1 MSDAHHAAPAP
12 LGGPMVTPTTV
23 TLAILAAIAIVTLGI
38 RFLYGMGA
46 VSNISDGQTW
56 GIWVVYDVMIGSAF
70 ACGGYVMAIL
80 VYIFNKGE
88 YHPMVRPAL
97 LGSLFGY
104 TLAGISAA
112 VDLGRYWNFWHV
124 FVPGY
129 AQVNSVMLEVALCVS
144 AYILVMWIEFAPA
157 LLEKFGLNVA
167 KKKLSKVLFFFI
179 ALGVVL
185 PTMHQSSLGSMLTVF
200 GYHVH
205 PLWQSPVISLL
216 FLMTAVTSGFSVV
229 IFESCLASSGFRRA
243 LEMDLLTRLSRLM
256 VWTVAAYIIIRL
268 ADLATRGAF
277 GFMFEPGLK
286 ALMFWIEMIA
296 FIVPVFLLRDEK
308 SRSQPA
314 RLFVAAVLLMTG
326 AFLLRIN
333 AYIVGYSTG
342 LGWSYFPSVPELM
355 VTIGIIAIEILGYIV
370 LVRYLPIL
378 PKEQ

>member
-1 MSDAHHAAPAP
+1 MSDQHHAAHAP

-23 TLAILAAIAIVTLGI
+23 TLAILAAIAVVVLGI

-104 TLAGISAA
+104 TLAGMSAA
-112 VDLGRYWNFWHV
+112 IDLGRYWNFWHV
-124 FVPGY
+124 FWPGY
-129 AQVNSVMLEVALCVS
+129 AQLNSVMLEVALCVS
-144 AYILVMWIEFAPA
+144 AYIIVMWIEFAPA
-157 LLEKFGLNVA
+157 LFEKFGLKVA

-216 FLMTAVTSGFSVV
+216 FLMTAVTCGFAVV
-229 IFESCLASSGFRRA
+229 IFEACLSSSGFQRP
-243 LEMDLLTRLSRLM
+243 LEMHLLGKLSRLM
-256 VWTVAAYIIIRL
+256 VWVVAAYVVVRFV
-268 ADLATRGAF
+268 DLALRGAL
-277 GFMFEPGLK
+277 GFMFEPGVK
-286 ALMFWIEMIA
+286 TLMFWIETIA
-296 FIVPVFLLRDEK
+296 FIAPLVMLRDEK
-308 SRSQPA
+308 RRSQPA
-314 RLFVAAVLLMTG
+314 KLFVAAVLLMTG

-342 LGWSYFPSVPELM
+342 VGWSYFPSVPELM
-355 VTIGIIAIEILGYIV
+355 GSIGIVAIEILGYIV

-378 PKEQ
+378 PQEE

>member
-12 LGGPMVTPTTV
+12 VGGPMVTPTTV
-23 TLAILAAIAIVTLGI
+23 TLAILAAIAVVILGI
-38 RFLYGMGA
+38 RFLHGMGA

-144 AYILVMWIEFAPA
+144 AYIIVMWIEFAPA
-157 LLEKFGLNVA
+157 LLEKFGLNVQ

-216 FLMTAVTSGFSVV
+216 FLMTAVTSGFAVV
-229 IFESCLASSGFRRA
+229 FFEACLSSSGFQRP
-243 LEMDLLTRLSRLM
+243 LEMHLLGKLSRLM
-256 VWTVAAYIIIRL
+256 VWVVAAFVVVRFV
-268 ADLATRGAF
+268 DLAMRGAI
-277 GFMFEPGLK
+277 GFMFEPGVK
-286 ALMFWIEMIA
+286 ALMFWIETLA
-296 FIVPVFLLRDEK
+296 FIAPLVMLRDEK
-308 SRSQPA
+308 RRSQPA
-314 RLFVAAVLLMTG
+314 KLFVAAVLLMTG

-342 LGWSYFPSVPELM
+342 LGWSYFPSVPEIM
-355 VTIGIIAIEILGYIV
+355 VSIGIIAIEILGYIV

-378 PKEQ
+378 PQEE